1 MHCLSIWYLVPG
13 KILPQLIIQ
22 MFKSLL
28 FSTWKYTLWSALGT
42 VVYTT
47 FALGAVP
54 LRLSNPPSTA
64 AYETGTPPATELS
77 STHSS
82 SSSYHIYGLTCLYT
96 LTKYNLLPQESSPV
110 PAIISHQEPE
120 PQAPGPKPTNSSSM
134 GPPPVPPHN
143 YANLPSG
150 QQQQGHA
157 GARPRPSNPLYG
169 KREDFPSYTER
180 REPESVYGPRGS
192 YEAETLRSDSKM
204 MLPPS
209 YTLVADQH
217 SGDSGQFNQFESGQ
231 YNPPRPPVAQ
241 SPRESVSDNQSD
253 RYAQIQDYTPQ
264 MENRYY
270 QEQQPPQM
278 NGHHNG
284 YPEPKSRENDSGIH
298 SMEPSS
304 EPQQAQAL
312 KRVPN
317 GHAARDRASL
327 RLKQRK
333 EMEAKAAAGRAAK
346 LNGGSNVPTYV
357 NSTNVRNEDDY
368 GFSGKPLQNGRP
380 ANGYADMS
388 GGGKQ
393 QAEVDD
399 KWYLKDSMR
408 PVGASNHGMNCKCY
422 RCQRKLTAI

>member
-1 MHCLSIWYLVPG
+1 MNHEQTMNSSFDD
-13 KILPQLIIQ
+13 LP
-22 MFKSLL
+22 
-28 FSTWKYTLWSALGT
+28 
-42 VVYTT
+42 
-47 FALGAVP
+47 
-54 LRLSNPPSTA
+54 PP
-64 AYETGTPPATELS
+64 PPPI
-77 STHSS
+77 SS
-82 SSSYHIYGLTCLYT
+82 SPAPPDDDAEVSESDNCSSVATAQI
-96 LTKYNLLPQESSPV
+96 PV
-110 PAIISHQEPE
+110 PQQRSSIRRNEYVNIPIPQRESPPVSAIISHQEPE
-120 PQAPGPKPTNSSSM
+120 PQAPGPKPPGGHMNSSTLM

-150 QQQQGHA
+150 QQQGHA

-169 KREDFPSYTER
+169 KKEEVSNYPSYIEVDR

-209 YTLVADQH
+209 YSLVAEQH
-217 SGDSGQFNQFESGQ
+217 GGDSGGQFKQFENQ
-231 YNPPRPPVAQ
+231 YGARPPVPQ

-253 RYAQIQDYTPQ
+253 RYAQIQDYNPQ
-264 MENRYY
+264 PESRFY
-270 QEQQPPQM
+270 QEQM
-278 NGHHNG
+278 NGQHNG
-284 YPEPKSRENDSGIH
+284 YPELERLKNRESDSGIH
-298 SMEPSS
+298 SMEPSGSS
-304 EPQQAQAL
+304 ESQAPL

-346 LNGGSNVPTYV
+346 LNGGSSANVPTYV
-357 NSTNVRNEDDY
+357 NSSVRPEDDY
-368 GFSGKPLQNGRP
+368 GFSNVGPSSKLLPNGRP

-388 GGGKQ
+388 GSKQ
-393 QAEVDD
+393 TEVDD